1 MSGFIGEILLRG
13 KMEMERMSYVL
24 VPAREGGWVVKENNP
39 QQYETGLLFAGD
51 EEAAIAFLARRLGV
65 SKGIVAK

>member
-13 KMEMERMSYVL
+13 KMEVERMSYVL

-51 EEAAIAFLARRLGV
+51 AEAVVVFLAQRLGV
-65 SKGIVAK
+65 LEGIVAK